1 VAHFEFVSSDGTR
14 IRGWRN
20 RDDGAGIPVVISN
33 GLGTPPMAWPALV
46 NKDSG
51 FRAVTWYYR
60 GTGGSERP
68 ADPSRIR
75 VEDHVADLMALMEH
89 EGMDRALVVCW
100 SLGVNIAFE
109 FAEQHPDRVDGLLAV
124 AGVPG
129 GTFQAMGGLLR
140 IPRRL
145 RHPLFVAGARLL
157 SSAGPLLSWGA
168 NKMPMNPLTINVVT
182 HSGLMA
188 PAARPE
194 VVIPALEEFRRHDFR
209 WYFGLAVAAAEH
221 EPMDLEFVQCPTII
235 VAGKWDVITYRRD
248 LERAAARI
256 PHAQLHVLPGTHFL
270 PLEYP
275 DELAELLHELARRA
289 GVEPV
294 ALATS
299 RSWSEHR
306 ATT

>member
-1 VAHFEFVSSDGTR
+1 MAHFEFVSGDGTR

-20 RDDGAGIPVVISN
+20 RDDRQGVPVVISN
-33 GLGTPPMAWPALV
+33 GLGTPPTAWPALV
-46 NKDSG
+46 RANSG

-68 ADPSRIR
+68 ADETRIR
-75 VEDHVADLMALMEH
+75 VEDHMADLMALMDH
-89 EGMDRALVVCW
+89 EEIDKALLVCW

-109 FAEQHPDRVDGLLAV
+109 FAEEFPDRVAGLLGV

-129 GTFQAMGGLLR
+129 GTFHAMGGLLR
-140 IPRRL
+140 VPRRL
-145 RHPLFVAGARLL
+145 RHPMFVAGARLL
-157 SSAGPLLSWGA
+157 SAAGPALTWGA
-168 NKMPMNPLTINVVT
+168 NKLPMNPLTVGMIT
-182 HSGLMA
+182 RSGVMSR
-188 PAARPE
+188 AARAE

-221 EPMDLEFVQCPTII
+221 EPMDLAFVQCPTII

-270 PLEYP
+270 PLEFP
-275 DELAELLHELARRA
+275 DELGELLHELAWRA
-289 GVEPV
+289 DLEQTRV
-294 ALATS
+294 
-299 RSWSEHR
+299 
-306 ATT
+306 

>member
-1 VAHFEFVSSDGTR
+1 MIITVAHFEFISGDGTR

-20 RDDGAGIPVVISN
+20 RDDHDGVPVVISN
-33 GLGTPPMAWPALV
+33 GLGTPPTAWPGLV
-46 NKDSG
+46 RKDSG

-60 GTGGSERP
+60 GTGGSDRP
-68 ADPSRIR
+68 ADETRIR
-75 VEDHVADLMALMEH
+75 VEDHMADLIALMDH
-89 EGMDRALVVCW
+89 EGIDQALLVCW

-109 FAEQHPDRVDGLLAV
+109 FAEQHPDRVAGLLAV

-129 GTFQAMGGLLR
+129 GTVHAMGGLLR
-140 IPRRL
+140 VPRPL
-145 RHPLFVAGARLL
+145 RHPLFLAGARLL
-157 SSAGPLLSWGA
+157 SRVGPALTWGA
-168 NKMPMNPLTINVVT
+168 NKLPMNSVTIRLIT

-221 EPMDLEFVQCPTII
+221 EPMDLAFVQCPTII

-256 PHAQLHVLPGTHFL
+256 PQAQLHVLPGTHFL

-275 DELAELLHELARRA
+275 DELAQLLHELAGRA
-289 GVEPV
+289 GLEPTASV
-294 ALATS
+294 T
-299 RSWSEHR
+299 RIR
-306 ATT
+306 QR